1 MRTMTPRS
9 SNTLKK
15 TIQFHIFI
23 HLRHTFRLYC
33 IEIIWKYKG
42 KSPERNIVKNKNVV
56 FVLELFQHIQS
67 GFRGFWCEIYWI
79 QTWFVL
85 ISFNFCKEFNRSLV
99 MLLLK
104 IRVRYTIMYCA
115 HRLHHDAIM
124 IKLCFYYHQLF
135 FYVERVCIQT
145 FTSWNSQNHQFFAF
159 YFFQWLWRRIT
170 VALFIFK

>member
-23 HLRHTFRLYC
+23 HLKHTFRLYC

-99 MLLLK
+99 MLSPK
-104 IRVRYTIMYCA
+104 IRVRYNHVLCASSSPWRNNDKIVFLLSSTFFLRWKSVYSNFHIM
-115 HRLHHDAIM
+115 
-124 IKLCFYYHQLF
+124 K
-135 FYVERVCIQT
+135 
-145 FTSWNSQNHQFFAF
+145 
-159 YFFQWLWRRIT
+159 
-170 VALFIFK
+170 